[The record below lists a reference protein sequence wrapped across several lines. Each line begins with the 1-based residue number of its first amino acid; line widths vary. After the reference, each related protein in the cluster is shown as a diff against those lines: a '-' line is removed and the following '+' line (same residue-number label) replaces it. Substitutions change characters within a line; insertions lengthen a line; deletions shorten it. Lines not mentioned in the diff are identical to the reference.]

1 MYATYDVSTNKIR
14 LVKSIQNFN
23 IQHPNNMPP
32 NQYGNKYKC
41 DHVHCQLTFRNQS
54 NLDDHVYL
62 WHSKH
67 VCGCK
72 DYNTKLICEE
82 FFPSK
87 SKLAEHRRTHGY
99 TSDDDQLT
107 VSASHIATL
116 EGHNSVFFGGQAS
129 EFKICVGIRDL
140 RNQYTYIE
148 NIDSDRISKI
158 LTENN
163 IKFESR
169 HKVQFVSTSFATID
183 FRIIHNH
190 HEIFLEIDSRVP
202 VGYQIADD
210 VKRMVQI
217 FWARQSLMSAALPIV
232 FIRYN
237 PTHKVTASMYLS
249 SMQPMY
255 SLWRESKLISLITS
269 PISQLFTGNPFSIQY
284 MYYITDSRGKLD
296 LHNHMLYDD
305 RIANNH
311 CLAPIIGEHTRLQ
324 YVEPISSDGPPR
336 YTGFPPKV
344 NDLPKP
350 PHVCD
355 KCLLAISTKSGLCNH
370 IKNFHGNFV
379 CGNIIDFKYK
389 CELTFE
395 SKIECSKHRRSH
407 K

>member
-1 MYATYDVSTNKIR
+1 
-14 LVKSIQNFN
+14 
-23 IQHPNNMPP
+23 MPTE
-32 NQYGNKYKC
+32 YGNKYKC
-41 DHVHCQLTFRNQS
+41 ENVHCQLTFRNQS

-67 VCGCK
+67 ICGCK
-72 DYNTKLICEE
+72 DDNTQLICEE

-116 EGHNSVFFGGQAS
+116 EGNNSVFVGGQDC
-129 EFKICVGIRDL
+129 EFKLFVQG
-140 RNQYTYIE
+140 NQFTYIE

-158 LTENN
+158 LNEHN
-163 IKFESR
+163 IQFDSR

-183 FRIIHNH
+183 FRIILNH

-210 VKRMVQI
+210 VKRMVQV
-217 FWARQSLMSAALPIV
+217 FWARRSLDSEALPIV

-237 PTHKVTASMYLS
+237 PTQKVSTSMPIS

-255 SLWRESKLISLITS
+255 SLWRESQLISLITS

-305 RIANNH
+305 SIAKNH
-311 CLAPIIGEHTRLQ
+311 CLAPVIGEHTRLQ
-324 YVEPISSDGPPR
+324 YMEPIISKFPPR
-336 YTGFPPKV
+336 YMYDGFPPKV
-344 NDLPKP
+344 HDLPKP

-355 KCLLAISTKSGLCNH
+355 KCFLAMSTKSGLCNH

-379 CGNIIDFKYK
+379 CGIITDFKYK

-395 SKIECSKHRRSH
+395 SKIECAKHKQSH